1 MNPAGK
7 SDKNVAMLRTSE
19 SAFTLVEVLF
29 GALFVAIL
37 FISFFAAL
45 NFGALTT
52 RMSRED
58 LRATQILVSHM
69 EGIRLFRWD
78 QLTDTNLLPRTFTDY
93 FSPDT
98 ASDSSITDKGITY
111 NGTITVTNASLNPS
125 ATYSTNIYQIT
136 VQVQWSHGSVMC
148 TRQMAAYQAMNGVQN
163 YVLKN

>member
-1 MNPAGK
+1 MRHTG
-7 SDKNVAMLRTSE
+7 E
-19 SAFTLVEVLF
+19 CAFTLVEVLF

-58 LRATQILVSHM
+58 LRATQILVTHM

-93 FSPDT
+93 FSPD
-98 ASDSSITDKGITY
+98 AADKGITY
-111 NGTITVTNASLNPS
+111 NGTITVANASLNPS
-125 ATYSTNIYQIT
+125 ATYSTNMYQIT
-136 VQVQWSHGSVMC
+136 VRVRWSHGSVIC

-163 YVLKN
+163 YVFKN

>member
-1 MNPAGK
+1 MPPTGK
-7 SDKNVAMLRTSE
+7 

-29 GALFVAIL
+29 GALLLVIL

-58 LRATQILVSHM
+58 LRATQILVTHM

-78 QLTDTNLLPRTFTDY
+78 QLTDTNLLPPTFTDY
-93 FSPDT
+93 FSPN
-98 ASDSSITDKGITY
+98 AADKGINYT
-111 NGTITVTNASLNPS
+111 GTITVTNASLNPS
-125 ATYSTNIYQIT
+125 ATYSTNMCQIT
-136 VQVQWSHGSVMC
+136 VQVQWSHGGVIC

-163 YVLKN
+163 YVFKN

>member
-1 MNPAGK
+1 MNPPGK
-7 SDKNVAMLRTSE
+7 MDNRVATPRPSE

-29 GALFVAIL
+29 GALFMTIL

-78 QLTDTNLLPRTFTDY
+78 QLTDTNLLPPTFTDY
-93 FSPDT
+93 FSPDV
-98 ASDSSITDKGITY
+98 AEKGITY
-111 NGTITVTNASLNPS
+111 NGTITVTNASLKPS
-125 ATYSTNIYQIT
+125 ATYSTNMYQIT
-136 VQVQWSHGSVMC
+136 VQVQWTHGSVIC
-148 TRQMAAYQAMNGVQN
+148 TRQMSTYQAMNGVQN
-163 YVLKN
+163 YVFKN

>member
-1 MNPAGK
+1 MK
-7 SDKNVAMLRTSE
+7 SACHSRDQVAMRRTGE
-19 SAFTLVEVLF
+19 CAFTLVEVLF

-58 LRATQILVSHM
+58 LRATQILVTHM

-93 FSPDT
+93 FSPD
-98 ASDSSITDKGITY
+98 AADKGITY
-111 NGTITVTNASLNPS
+111 NGTITVANASLNPS
-125 ATYSTNIYQIT
+125 ATYSTNMYQIT
-136 VQVQWSHGSVMC
+136 VRVRWSHGSVIC

-163 YVLKN
+163 YVFKN